1 MHSNNGLSHRV
12 VPTTHLRCMGVFSST
27 RKEHVMAIDPVCGVM
42 VDKRAAVCAVTGE
55 AVGV

>member
-1 MHSNNGLSHRV
+1 
-12 VPTTHLRCMGVFSST
+12 MGVFSST

-42 VDKRAAVCAVTGE
+42 VDKRAAVCAVAGE